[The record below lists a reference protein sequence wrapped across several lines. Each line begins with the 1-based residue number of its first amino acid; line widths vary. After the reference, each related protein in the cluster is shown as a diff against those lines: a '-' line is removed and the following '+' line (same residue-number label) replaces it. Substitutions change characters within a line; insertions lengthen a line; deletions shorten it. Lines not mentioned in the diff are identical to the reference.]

1 MTNYSQ
7 LTEGEK
13 AERNRIYTE
22 KLAKERAERKA
33 KELEQFK
40 QAYITCLLWSECDDN
55 DEPLEYNYDESD
67 FSPAFKAQ
75 IDSDCEKFFTANY
88 DLIKS
93 NIENAG
99 HDFWLTRNGHGA
111 GFWDGD
117 WPEHGDTLTTACKEF
132 KEVYV
137 YVGDDNLIYS

>member
-1 MTNYSQ
+1 MN
-7 LTEGEK
+7 
-13 AERNRIYTE
+13 
-22 KLAKERAERKA
+22 
-33 KELEQFK
+33 ELDQFK
-40 QAYITCLLWSECDDN
+40 QAYITCLLWAEYDDN
-55 DEPLEYNYDESD
+55 DEPLEYNYDESY
-67 FSPAFKAQ
+67 FSPALQAQ

-117 WPEHGDTLTTACKEF
+117 WPEHGDTLTTAGKEF
-132 KEVYV
+132 PEVCV
-137 YVGDDNLIYS
+137 YIGDDNLIHS